1 MWSVAKRSM
10 LVGVVCLAGASG
22 TAYAGVT
29 DVLEVKIPFAFVVGE
44 QTLPAGEYR
53 IQRDDYSTGAL
64 VIRSEHGA
72 ASAILNTRPAR
83 GAVPSTDQPALEFKH
98 VENQYLL
105 SNVWMP
111 DGVGAAVTR

>member
-29 DVLEVKIPFAFVVGE
+29 DVLEVKIPFAFVVGD

-53 IQRDDYSTGAL
+53 IQRDDGSTAL
-64 VIRSEHGA
+64 FIRGERGTIG
-72 ASAILNTRPAR
+72 SAVLNTRPPA
-83 GAVPSTDQPALEFKH
+83 AAPPSSEQPALEFKH
-98 VENQYLL
+98 VENQYQL
-105 SNVWMP
+105 SNIWMP
-111 DGVGAAVTR
+111 DGVGAAIAR

>member
-10 LVGVVCLAGASG
+10 LVGMLCLAGASG

-29 DVLEVKIPFAFVVGE
+29 SVLEVKVPFPFIVGD

-53 IQRDDYSTGAL
+53 IQRDDFSTAL
-64 VIRSEHGA
+64 MIRSEHGA
-72 ASAILNTRPAR
+72 ASAILNTRPATT
-83 GAVPSTDQPALEFKH
+83 AAPSGEQPALQFKH
-98 VENQYLL
+98 VENKYLL

-111 DGVGAAVTR
+111 DGVGADIAR

>member
-10 LVGVVCLAGASG
+10 LVGMLCLAGASG

-29 DVLEVKIPFAFVVGE
+29 SVLEVKVPFPFIVGD

-53 IQRDDYSTGAL
+53 IQRDDFSTAL
-64 VIRSEHGA
+64 MIRSEHGT

-83 GAVPSTDQPALEFKH
+83 AAAPSGEQPALEFKH
-98 VENQYLL
+98 VEDKYLL

-111 DGVGAAVTR
+111 DGEGATVSR